1 LPLYILYLKT
11 DNDKE
16 YQTMDQYVKYHKS
29 ALEITD
35 DLFKEL
41 WDLMDIVPF
50 TPNPMNKKYNI
61 KRKQGTFGSSY
72 AFGAQVSHQLKGDNY
87 EDWPELVLK
96 VLEHT
101 RQISGCDLYNV
112 VHVNWYP
119 DGTAGLDPHS
129 DDMRKMVPNMD
140 IYSYT
145 FLSKH
150 GTPRGFQVYDKK
162 TNEQVHEF
170 MLDHGDLLIMTAE
183 MQNKYKHGVKKSTAK
198 KYRNLKRINLT
209 VRAWA

>member
-1 LPLYILYLKT
+1 
-11 DNDKE
+11 
-16 YQTMDQYVKYHKS
+16 MDQYVKYRKS
-29 ALEITD
+29 ALGITD
-35 DLFKEL
+35 DLFNGL
-41 WDLMDIVPF
+41 WDLWDTVPY

-72 AFGAQVSHQLKGDNY
+72 AFAGQVSHQIPCDY
-87 EDWPELVLK
+87 EDWPELVRK
-96 VLEHT
+96 VLVHAQQT
-101 RQISGCDLYNV
+101 SGSDLYNV

-129 DDMRKMVPNMD
+129 DDMRKMVPGMD

-145 FLSKH
+145 FLSEP

-162 TNEQVHEF
+162 TNQQVHEF
-170 MLDHGDLLIMTAE
+170 MLDHGDLLIMTTE
-183 MQNKYKHGVKKSTAK
+183 MQNKFKHGVKKSTAK
-198 KYRNLKRINLT
+198 KYRNLRRINLT